1 MNNKK
6 VNNNYRGCRMFCS
19 IVPLDERTRKIT
31 GPSVCLTNL
40 NLEFEIATSF
50 WSTRFRDR
58 MRKTKMYLIISCDD
72 GEFFYL
78 FFVFEEL
85 PNWNGGTVRLLRLT
99 H

>member
-6 VNNNYRGCRMFCS
+6 VNNYQGCRMFCS

-50 WSTRFRDR
+50 WSIRFRDKV
-58 MRKTKMYLIISCDD
+58 RKPKCI
-72 GEFFYL
+72 
-78 FFVFEEL
+78 
-85 PNWNGGTVRLLRLT
+85 
-99 H
+99 